1 MKRFPPVSLSYP
13 LNFPKSIMQLF
24 PHPPLSL
31 STLRQEC
38 VRRPSERERTSGS
51 LVHHS
56 HPRTADS
63 LSLSL
68 FLPLPEKVKNL
79 RRARFQTHSSKKEAC
94 MLLFSS
100 ACWTHTTACQCVYE
114 CARVTSRERERV
126 RVCVGECAAWCTLQT
141 GPPFQRATQQ
151 QGRQLPLGKR
161 PFTRSYPS
169 TPPHH
174 FGVQPFGLAI

>member
-1 MKRFPPVSLSYP
+1 MCGGHRRGREPAVP
-13 LNFPKSIMQLF
+13 LFITHIPGQPIL
-24 PHPPLSL
+24 
-31 STLRQEC
+31 
-38 VRRPSERERTSGS
+38 
-51 LVHHS
+51 
-56 HPRTADS
+56 S

-100 ACWTHTTACQCVYE
+100 ASWTHTTACQCEYE